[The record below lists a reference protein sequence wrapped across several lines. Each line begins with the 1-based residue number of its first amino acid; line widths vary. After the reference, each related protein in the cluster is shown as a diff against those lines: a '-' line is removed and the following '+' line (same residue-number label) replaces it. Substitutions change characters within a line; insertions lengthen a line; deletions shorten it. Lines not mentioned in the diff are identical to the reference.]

1 MSILLNEDRITK
13 NIDQGNFD
21 QIAIDRNGGQRSY
34 SIFNGLGDDDSVK
47 RDKMHK
53 SIIQDYRRYR
63 QYPKVDDAV
72 TDIKN
77 SMVPIIEER
86 DVVEIIVD
94 NIDYMFESQNVLK
107 KIKKEL
113 PVSFDKIKSVLRFNI
128 DGNQYA
134 DDWYTDGCLYVYV
147 NYNKDGVKEVR
158 MLDPLKLTL
167 VEEKGK
173 HYYEYDTGIK
183 DQYGKK
189 ADKEKIPYNKVIF
202 VASGLKDPYT
212 GINIGYLN
220 KAIRPIN
227 LLQMMENSLVIHRF
241 VRAPERWVFQIDVS
255 NMGSQRG
262 KAFMKK
268 MRDQYRSR
276 FTIDAISGE
285 LKSNSNIMAMQEN
298 FWIPK
303 TNSNNGGHEISTI
316 GGNMQGIGEIDDI
329 LLFQKEVYKA
339 LNVPISRLEPD
350 ATFALGSRVE
360 EINRDEKK
368 FMTFIKSLR
377 NKFNKLFINLLR
389 IDLVSRLIAKP
400 EEFEAIKDQIRFRYE
415 NDNTYELAAKRAQME
430 NIFETASQYEDI
442 AIKYYGE
449 DWYMENMLRM
459 TPEQIK
465 AYYKR
470 KREMEALN
478 QMPDEDSEEE

>member
-1 MSILLNEDRITK
+1 MSILLNEDRITRA
-13 NIDQGNFD
+13 IDQSNFD

-34 SIFNGLGDDDSVK
+34 NIFNGLGDDDSMK
-47 RDKMHK
+47 RDKMQK

-77 SMVPIIEER
+77 SMVPIMEDR
-86 DVVEIIVD
+86 DVVEILVD
-94 NIDYMFESQNVLK
+94 ELDFMFESPKTLNNL
-107 KIKKEL
+107 KKEL
-113 PVSFDKIKSVLRFNI
+113 PKSFDRVKSLLRFNI

-147 NYNKDGVKEVR
+147 NYNKEGLQEVR

-167 VEEKGK
+167 VEENKK
-173 HYYEYDTGIK
+173 MYYEYNTGIK
-183 DQYGKK
+183 DEYGRK

-202 VASGLKDPYT
+202 VASGLKDPST
-212 GINIGYLN
+212 GLNIGHLN

-262 KAFMKK
+262 KSFIKK
-268 MRDQYRSR
+268 MRDDYRSR
-276 FTIDAISGE
+276 FTIDAITGE

-298 FWIPK
+298 FWLPK
-303 TNSNNGGHEISTI
+303 TDSNNGGHEISTV

-350 ATFALGSRVE
+350 ATFQLGNRVE

-377 NKFNKLFINLLR
+377 NKFNKLFIRLLK
-389 IDLVSRLIAKP
+389 IDLVSKLISKP

-415 NDNTYELAAKRAQME
+415 NDNTYELAAKRAQLE
-430 NIFETASQYEDI
+430 NIFEIASQYEDF
-442 AIKYYGE
+442 ALKWYGE
-449 DWYMENMLRM
+449 DWFMENMLRM
-459 TPEQIK
+459 TKEQMD
-465 AYYKR
+465 AYHKR
-470 KREMEALN
+470 KAELEA
-478 QMPDEDSEEE
+478 QGVEDEEEEEE